1 MFDFFD
7 ELFGEIEK
15 HSYRYQVDSGKK
27 IVIQGHKN
35 ILRIEEST
43 VIVGLKCGELT
54 VCGQNLRVSEL
65 GSKQIKIVGKIFS
78 VCASQNS
85 FLQKSQN
92 QKTQNQGVTANEKH

>member
-65 GSKQIKIVGKIFS
+65 GSKQIKIAGKIFS
-78 VCASQNS
+78 VCVSQNS
-85 FLQKSQN
+85 FLQKN
-92 QKTQNQGVTANEKH
+92 QKQEVTANEKQH